1 VPPPKDFHNIAIFN
15 NSLYFDFFF
24 SKKWVFLVLQN
35 NHFKMQI
42 ETRSEKLTILVFHNI
57 TVRNNSPEFDIFELL
72 NLKARDFV

>member
-1 VPPPKDFHNIAIFN
+1 
-15 NSLYFDFFF
+15 
-24 SKKWVFLVLQN
+24 
-35 NHFKMQI
+35 MQI